1 MNKTLPHP
9 SLARA
14 RDLGLEVITRS
25 FFGGESNLLTREP
38 DEESMQVAIV
48 MRALVQ
54 RRAVQDARV
63 WMSGPA
69 VKRLRDE
76 GLQPV
81 PPRARFDRY
90 VQRALAEIHDRKS
103 HACTHCSFT
112 PGRAMCPICVGQG
125 TVQEDED
132 SLFRRREGP
141 VRCSACAGS
150 GGTRC
155 GPCDGEGQVFPVTV
169 RTLSVGVGELEYVF
183 VPAMAP
189 SLHAALSQ
197 CLLGADA
204 LPAAFSFDVERPIVN
219 ESMSYRSHVPIGPER
234 IYGIEAGQPLTEA
247 RVGLQRLS
255 AGGEVI
261 DRAVECFAV
270 PFCLLRFG
278 ETRLALVSLE
288 PTSIVVLQGV
298 EET

>member
-1 MNKTLPHP
+1 MAETFPLP

-14 RDLGLEVITRS
+14 RNLGLEVTARS
-25 FFGGESNLLTREP
+25 FFGGESNLLTRKP
-38 DEESMQVAIV
+38 DEESMQVAV
-48 MRALVQ
+48 VVRALVQ

-76 GLQPV
+76 GLQKSH
-81 PPRARFDRY
+81 PRSRFDRY
-90 VQRALAEIHDRKS
+90 VQRALAQIHDRKG

-112 PGRAMCPICVGQG
+112 PGRAICPICVGQG
-125 TVQEDED
+125 TLEEDES

-141 VRCSACAGS
+141 VRCAACAGS
-150 GGTRC
+150 GGSRC

-169 RTLSVGVGELEYVF
+169 RTLSVGVGELEYVY

-197 CLLGADA
+197 CLLGADS

-219 ESMSYRSHVPIGPER
+219 ESMSYRSHIPIGPER
-234 IYGIEAGQPLTEA
+234 IYGIEASQPLSEA
-247 RVGLQRLS
+247 RAGLQRLS

-278 ETRLALVSLE
+278 ETKLALVSLE
-288 PTSIVVLQGV
+288 PTSMVVLQGA